1 MERRELA
8 GHGAT
13 AEPDR
18 RPPALTISFVEFV
31 ALVAALTAITA
42 LSIDIMLPALP
53 AIGTALGVN
62 SENDRQLVVIL
73 YMAGF
78 AAGQLVYGPLSDRF
92 GRRPVLLS
100 GLAIFVAGTLG
111 AVMAGSFDGLLLA
124 RLIQGLG
131 AASPRIVAVA
141 VVRDLYSG
149 RQMARVMS
157 FAMMVF
163 IIIPVLAPSAGQAL
177 LHVGDWRWTFYALLI
192 LGVAIS
198 IWAGMRLPETS
209 RGFQDGAP
217 RLSLS
222 QSFKQAVFEPQTVA
236 YGAAGGFMFGSLLA
250 YVASA
255 QQIFVD
261 IFDLGQM
268 FPIVFGAVAS
278 VMAVASFINARLV
291 GRLGMRCVSHTA
303 LAGFLVVSLLL
314 AATEAAGIANLV
326 TFVGLVAILF
336 FLFGFIAPN
345 FNALA
350 MEPQGEN
357 AGMASSVIG
366 SLSTAIGAIAGG
378 LIGRSFD
385 GTALPLALGF
395 AGCSLITVAIVL
407 SVDGRR
413 HFARPRRRAA
423 NEGSRLDV

>member
-1 MERRELA
+1 M
-8 GHGAT
+8 
-13 AEPDR
+13 
-18 RPPALTISFVEFV
+18 PPPGLTISFVEFV
-31 ALVAALTAITA
+31 ALVAALMALTA

-53 AIGTALGVN
+53 AIGTALGVA

-78 AAGQLVYGPLSDRF
+78 AAGQLIYGPLSDRF
-92 GRRPVLLS
+92 GRRPILLS
-100 GLAIFVAGTLG
+100 GLAIFLAGTLG
-111 AVMAGSFDGLLLA
+111 AVMSGSFDGLLIA

-209 RGFQDGAP
+209 RVLHDGAQ
-217 RLSLS
+217 RLALS
-222 QSFKQAVFEPQTVA
+222 QSFKQAVFEPQTFA
-236 YGAAGGFMFGSLLA
+236 YGAAGGFMFGCLLA

-261 IFDLGQM
+261 IFDLGQA

-278 VMAVASFINARLV
+278 VMAVASFMNARLV
-291 GRLGMRCVSHTA
+291 GRLGMRRVSHTA

-314 AATEAAGIANLV
+314 AATEVLGVANLGEV
-326 TFVGLVAILF
+326 AGLVAFVGLVAILF

-350 MEPQGEN
+350 MEPQGQN

-366 SLSTAIGAIAGG
+366 SLSTAIGALTGG

-407 SVDGRR
+407 WVDGRSE
-413 HFARPRRRAA
+413 FARLGRRAA
-423 NEGSRLDV
+423 GNSL